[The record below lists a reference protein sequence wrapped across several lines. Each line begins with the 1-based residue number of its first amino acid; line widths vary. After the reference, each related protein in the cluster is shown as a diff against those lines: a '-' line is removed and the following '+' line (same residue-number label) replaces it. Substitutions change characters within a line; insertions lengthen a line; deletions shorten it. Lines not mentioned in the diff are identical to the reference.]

1 MNGSGIRMGYLLLA
15 GMISGLYLGQAQAAT
30 GAAQAVAGT
39 LGTPGSVIHDGVTVE
54 MKNLERQLS
63 QQQNTVYGE
72 QQLTTKFSPVCN
84 TCTVTWTSTTK
95 ELTGVNA
102 TVLGSKPYLFAS
114 GIKGVALSVRP
125 TDNGE
130 LWVGLMN
137 SSQLTEG
144 PVAGNMTLPGLFRL
158 EKGSDGIT
166 HQYPV
171 ILTGNIIAPSCEM
184 GSGQVET
191 ITIGDV
197 LQRDLQNVGKGEPL
211 TIISGSTSF
220 SLHCVANANLT
231 LTFKGGHPDGLPWV
245 LKATSDSNTNTSAD
259 SGVGFIVKATGN
271 EKAAIWDDFTELIV
285 PVVPGQRAL
294 QFTAMYTRTSD
305 NIILGPVSATG
316 MIIVNIP

>member
-1 MNGSGIRMGYLLLA
+1 MGYLLLA

-39 LGTPGSVIHDGVTVE
+39 LANVNTVMHGGVTVDV
-54 MKNLERQLS
+54 KNLERQLS

-171 ILTGNIIAPSCEM
+171 TLTGNIIAPSCEM
-184 GSGQVET
+184 GSGQKM
-191 ITIGDV
+191 TIGLDDV
-197 LQRDLQNVGKGEPL
+197 TTGALQNVNLGEPL
-211 TIISGSTSF
+211 KAISGSTSF

-231 LTFKGGHPDGLPWV
+231 MTFKGEHPDGLPWV
-245 LKATSDSNTNTSAD
+245 LKATSDSNTSAD

-285 PVVPGQRAL
+285 PVVTGQRAL
-294 QFTAMYTRTSD
+294 QFTAMYTRTGEE
-305 NIILGPVSATG
+305 IIPGDVKATG
-316 MIIVNIP
+316 MIIVNFP